1 MPMADRITVDPAR
14 CGGRPCIRDLRVR
27 VTDVLDLLA
36 AGASREEILTDCP
49 RYDVLALPD
58 VYATLAFYLRHQVE
72 VDAYLAREREAGDE
86 ARAEHA
92 TAEIPLRRME
102 RDIESLIVD
111 GEVLDRAMV
120 ATQRHVILRHRA
132 LGLPLVLWRDG
143 KVVEVSPF
151 SVELPEEDPMFPS
164 SRGGV
169 S

>member
-1 MPMADRITVDPAR
+1 MTALDLTADPTPLR
-14 CGGRPCIRDLRVR
+14 RDEHGVVR
-27 VTDVLDLLA
+27 VGDTRVTLEVVVGAFRKGA
-36 AGASREEILTDCP
+36 AAEEIVA